1 MADTVN
7 STRKQSG
14 ICHTCITVL
23 EIYGTTE
30 SVVPW
35 LCDCEALTLA
45 DVRQLQ
51 FSAGRYVGTAFK
63 HSWQGAPKGKKILYR
78 QNR

>member
-1 MADTVN
+1 MN
-7 STRKQSG
+7 GYKNKQFA
-14 ICHTCITVL
+14 CLC
-23 EIYGTTE
+23 E
-30 SVVPW
+30 SPEERISPDKIIALVV
-35 LCDCEALTLA
+35 DENQ
-45 DVRQLQ
+45 RQ